1 MWQSRSQRT
10 YCPHIPLTVIMDVA
24 MSRLP
29 TPGADGGTW
38 GTILNDFLSV
48 EHNAD
53 GTLKSGG
60 SLAAK
65 ADDSAVVHNTGAETV
80 AGIKTFSSSPVV
92 PTPSGSTGAAN
103 KTYVDTTAVI
113 KTGDNLGALTNAA
126 STNGFLTVNLNYTA
140 TGSTPDAL
148 AFYYNG
154 VRTGYHNEKGE
165 LRSRAAADNSTPF
178 RVQQR
183 STNQTA
189 NLTEWAQADNT
200 PLAYVGPTGI
210 INAPNIDR
218 KVSYG
223 ASQPT
228 NPSVGDL
235 WIQP

>member
-1 MWQSRSQRT
+1 
-10 YCPHIPLTVIMDVA
+10 

-38 GTILNDFLSV
+38 GSILNDFLSV

-53 GTLKSGG
+53 GTLKSSG
-60 SLAAK
+60 SLSAK
-65 ADDSAVVHNTGAETV
+65 ADDSAVLHN
-80 AGIKTFSSSPVV
+80 
-92 PTPSGSTGAAN
+92 
-103 KTYVDTTAVI
+103 
-113 KTGDNLGALTNAA
+113 TGDNLGTVTNAT
-126 STNGFLTVNLNYTA
+126 STNGFLTVNLNYAA
-140 TGSTPDAL
+140 TGSSPDAL

-189 NLTEWAQADNT
+189 NLTEWAQSDNT

-210 INAPNIDR
+210 ISAPNIDR

-223 ASQPT
+223 ASQPS

>member
-1 MWQSRSQRT
+1 
-10 YCPHIPLTVIMDVA
+10 

-29 TPGADGGTW
+29 TPGSDSGTW
-38 GTILNDFLSV
+38 GAILNDFLSV
-48 EHNAD
+48 EHNTD
-53 GTLKSGG
+53 GTLKSSG

-65 ADDSAVVHNTGAETV
+65 ASDSAVVHNTGAETV
-80 AGIKTFSSSPVV
+80 AGVKTFASSPVV
-92 PTPSGSTGAAN
+92 PTPSGSTDVTN
-103 KTYVDTTAVI
+103 KTYVDTAVGGAVT
-113 KTGDNLGALTNAA
+113 KAGGNLGTVTNAA
-126 STNGFLTVNLNYTA
+126 LTNGFLTVNLNYTA

-165 LRSRAAADNSTPF
+165 LRARAAADNSTPF

-183 STNQTA
+183 SSGQSV
-189 NLTEWAQADNT
+189 NLTEWTQADNT

-210 INAPNIDR
+210 ISAPNIDR

-223 ASQPT
+223 ASQPSS
-228 NPSVGDL
+228 PSVGDL

>member
-1 MWQSRSQRT
+1 
-10 YCPHIPLTVIMDVA
+10 

-29 TPGADGGTW
+29 TPGADNGTW
-38 GTILNDFLSV
+38 GSILNDFLSV

-60 SLAAK
+60 SLGAK
-65 ADDSAVVHNTGAETV
+65 ANDATVVHNTGAETV
-80 AGIKTFSSSPVV
+80 AGVKTFSSSPIV
-92 PTPSGSTGAAN
+92 PTPSGSTDATN
-103 KTYVDTTAVI
+103 KTYVDTAVSGAVV
-113 KTGDNLGALTNAA
+113 KTGDNLGTLTSPT
-126 STNGFLTVNLNYTA
+126 STNGFLTVNLNYAA

-183 STNQTA
+183 STGQTA
-189 NLTEWAQADNT
+189 NLTEWTQSDNT

-210 INAPNIDR
+210 ISAPNIDR

-228 NPSVGDL
+228 DPSVGDL
-235 WIQP
+235 WVQP

>member
-1 MWQSRSQRT
+1 
-10 YCPHIPLTVIMDVA
+10 

-29 TPGADGGTW
+29 IPGADSGTW
-38 GTILNDFLSV
+38 GAILNDFLSV

-53 GTLKSGG
+53 GTLRSDG

-65 ADDSAVVHNTGAETV
+65 ANDSSVVHNTGAETIV
-80 AGIKTFSSSPVV
+80 GVKSFSSSPAV
-92 PTPSGSTGAAN
+92 PAPSSAADVTN
-103 KTYVDTTAVI
+103 KAYVDTAVGGTVI
-113 KTGDNLGALTNAA
+113 KAGDNVVTFTNPA

-165 LRSRAAADNSTPF
+165 LRARAAADNSTPF

-183 STNQTA
+183 SPGQTA
-189 NLTEWAQADNT
+189 NLTEWTQSDNT
-200 PLAYVGPTGI
+200 PLAYVSPAGV

-223 ASQPT
+223 ASQPS